1 MILYTI
7 ERVQL
12 SNFNDSKKIKA
23 NPSTLV
29 YQVEVQDQINMQ
41 ALMNT
46 VRITTVRPRD
56 TRPQDARTLTT
67 HVFE

>member
-41 ALMNT
+41 AVIFFHQKLLKVPT
-46 VRITTVRPRD
+46 PLFG
-56 TRPQDARTLTT
+56 TL
-67 HVFE
+67 E